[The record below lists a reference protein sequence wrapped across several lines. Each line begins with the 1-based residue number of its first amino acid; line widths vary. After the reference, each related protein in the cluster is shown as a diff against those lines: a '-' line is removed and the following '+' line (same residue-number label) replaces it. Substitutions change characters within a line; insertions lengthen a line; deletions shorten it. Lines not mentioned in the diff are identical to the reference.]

1 MSKLT
6 GLTKRI
12 TAMLLSGI
20 LVIGSVSGSVFAAS
34 TDADSGQTSEIAEEM
49 FTEDTSEEPAAAG
62 EMSEIEETFEEPA
75 VAGKQEIAD
84 EGTEQA
90 VSVQES
96 EEDYAA
102 EESADAVTSE
112 ESLVEEDVVTGFKED
127 TSDVPADAGNMS
139 QVEDT
144 SEVPEDAWQ
153 TVEEALAEEAEEAQY
168 YTITLDANG
177 GYFENEWDDAL
188 GDYAQQAEVVE
199 KHIPVDGTVVAFPV
213 FTDQDGQS
221 TVFAGWSLER
231 DGELVSQAEEEY
243 IPVDNCTLY
252 AVWRAEDAA
261 LGETGEQEI
270 AEEGTEHAD
279 SDSVQ
284 EFEEDYAEEETANA
298 VTAEEGAIEEDTASE
313 ANTDPET
320 QPEQIESSEE
330 EETVREDAANGVV
343 KSGTCGSNLTW
354 TLDADGTLTISGT
367 GAMKNWTITTYGTSD
382 WKQSDVTSVIIE
394 EGVTSIGNYA
404 FNRCGNLK
412 SVKIAN
418 TVRSIGEIA
427 FESCSQL
434 TSVIIP
440 KGVTSI
446 EYRTFNRCESLSSI
460 VLPDT
465 IEQIGESAFG
475 FCGMSELIIPS
486 SVKTIDETAFGNCK
500 NLKELV
506 IPENVTEIGRAIVG
520 GCINLTSIT
529 FPEHAMFPNGFSV
542 ERCTRLEEVI
552 IPETVTMI
560 AHHGFNGCSNLNRIM
575 IPEKVTSVGNY
586 AFYDCGITE
595 ITIPENVNSIG
606 SAAFS
611 NCLRLERIIFLCNR
625 PSIGESAF
633 YNVTA
638 DGYYLPDDLSWSNAS
653 KDFYGGIIE
662 WHKLGLNM
670 ELPESEKVFDYTGEE
685 IHPVPIVKNVFG
697 NILTEGTDY
706 TLTYSDNIEPGTAT
720 ITATGLGDY
729 AGQTANVTF
738 EIKKEI
744 SVDIDE
750 SEIIA
755 LPNQEILITA
765 RIISPNVT
773 DISSN
778 IKWGVSSSDDYEG
791 ITGSDSVTKVNE
803 RTYNVTHS
811 ETFKNTGVFT
821 VSLEFLGVSDEVKI
835 KVVVPDIS
843 VEMGPYF
850 NDGSLVYEKIST
862 INSFCDIRLV
872 ASFEKKNISE
882 PDLIR
887 EYLSNVTYDI
897 RNQDGSE
904 NNYVVIYSR
913 KIEIKD
919 DEKEGALILRIGPG
933 KAVVKDSK
941 AEKITFTDQ
950 ANTVFEKEFQIR
962 DGLLYYLKYRADN
975 QDEEGNKYSYNN
987 EHMFYYSDAF
997 FYKGAATYNND
1008 LAVMTL
1014 GLEMSSFSS
1023 PFYDHKYGEFTIGTD
1038 RAENILDAYTKL
1050 HFYPDSPREYNYNIE
1065 LSNSSDKVAYTIATK
1080 YIASQETDDTLI
1092 TVIVRGGGYGAEWAS
1107 NFNVG
1112 ETGDEKGFKTAAN
1125 YVYDS
1130 VEDYIFQLKEED
1142 KLIGDVKLLITGFS
1156 RGAAVANLVSHQINS
1171 SGVLSGCDIHS
1182 TNNYTYTFAT
1192 PAGHYGKDTSDQNIF
1207 NILSENDLVPKI
1219 PFEDWGFSRYG
1230 KDVVLPESTPE
1241 EVKQSF
1247 YNYTGIVFNANKE
1260 KAFEGWLTDTIL
1272 KISPDRSSYVNNL
1285 QYYIT
1290 KWEKLQYKDIKGDFV
1305 KGLLGGI
1312 INAFA
1317 EKYSLI
1323 DSSGGHLSLDV
1334 RSSVNEI
1341 KALLG
1346 NSIPIGMEVGDS
1358 ILNCID
1364 ALSDEEMVIDLQ
1376 LVHYPEHY
1384 LAWLETGGIYTADK
1398 NTYAK
1403 YSDEK
1408 KTIIGNGISGIIGNA
1423 LHKPSYKSAVV
1434 AGTTNVSV
1442 FDSDGNLLVSTVS
1455 GIKGNGGAFA
1465 FSNSDEQ
1472 NSFVIIPSDVQIS
1485 LVVGNGPTGRIDLC
1499 IKENTESENVRT
1511 LIYEDVV
1518 IDEDT
1523 SVTVLFDEGFSSVG
1537 DSSFVMKNGT
1547 AIEPIFDYR
1556 STGDGEALIKSGT
1569 CNDSIT
1575 WELHENGLLNITGT
1589 GEIPDYSWNGTGEVS
1604 SSTDAPWYQYS
1615 SLIKKVVV
1623 ADGVTSIGDR
1633 AFARCDQIN
1642 SVSIGC
1648 NVGIIGEAAFYGCTD
1663 LTKMVIPDGVT
1674 VIESKAF
1681 QDCANLSIV
1690 IFRGR
1695 IEKIYE
1701 GAFTECTYLNDIY
1714 YVGTED
1720 DWSKITIEI
1729 GNDPLSNARIHYN
1742 LDLSDSPVLLE
1753 KDSFVFDGTAK
1764 KPAVEIVGL
1773 KEGQDYTVRY
1783 ENNTDAGLGVVI
1795 VSGLDDF
1802 KGEARA
1808 TFEIIPASIKEAL
1821 VTGLI
1826 GKTYTGKA
1834 LTQTPVVKI
1843 GSTTLE
1849 ADTDYT
1855 VSYNNNTNVGTAT
1868 VTITGKG
1875 NYSGTK
1881 TATFKINKA
1890 TQSITASNMS
1900 LTYPS
1905 SGKITA
1911 SGNKGSLSYKSSN
1924 TAIATVDSTGKVTA
1938 KGAGK
1943 ATITI
1948 TAAATSNYNAATKTI
1963 TVTIAKAAQ
1972 SITAK
1977 AAASSVAVGKTT
1989 TVSITGAKGTKS
2001 YKSSDT
2007 TIATITSAGK
2017 VTAKKVGAVK
2027 ITATSAATSNYNA
2040 ASKTVTIKV
2049 VPAATA
2055 SLTSANQATG
2065 IKLTWKKVTGA
2076 NGYKVYRGSTLIK
2089 TITGGSTVTYAD
2101 TKANTNGTKYVY
2113 KVVAKASTGDS
2124 TLSKSRVIYRVSR
2137 PAVSSVTNSSSKKMT
2152 VKWGKNAKATGYQIQ
2167 YSTSSSFA
2175 SGNKTATITGVST
2188 VSKVIGSLIKGKT
2201 YYVRI
2206 RTYKTVGSTK
2216 YWSTWSASKSVKI
2229 TK

>member
-1 MSKLT
+1 MCKLT
-6 GLTKRI
+6 GFTKQI
-12 TAMLLSGI
+12 SAMLLSGI

-75 VAGKQEIAD
+75 AAGKQEIAD

-112 ESLVEEDVVTGFKED
+112 ESLVEEDVVTDFKED

-284 EFEEDYAEEETANA
+284 EFEEDYAEEETANT
-298 VTAEEGAIEEDTASE
+298 VTAEEGAIEEDTDSE
-313 ANTDPET
+313 ANTDPETENEQGVAPGKEPIYADEDVENISEESSDAIAAEEET

-486 SVKTIDETAFGNCK
+486 SVKIIDECAFSNCK

-542 ERCTRLEEVI
+542 ERCSKLEEVI

-560 AHHGFNGCSNLNRIM
+560 AHHGFDGCSNLNRIM

-586 AFYDCGITE
+586 AFCNCGITE

-611 NCLRLERIIFLCNR
+611 NCLRLGKIIFLCNR
-625 PSIGESAF
+625 PSIGENAF

-850 NDGSLVYEKIST
+850 NDGSLVYEKITT

-1112 ETGDEKGFKTAAN
+1112 ETGDEKGFKTASN

-1290 KWEKLQYKDIKGDFV
+1290 
-1305 KGLLGGI
+1305 
-1312 INAFA
+1312 
-1317 EKYSLI
+1317 
-1323 DSSGGHLSLDV
+1323 
-1334 RSSVNEI
+1334 
-1341 KALLG
+1341 
-1346 NSIPIGMEVGDS
+1346 
-1358 ILNCID
+1358 
-1364 ALSDEEMVIDLQ
+1364 
-1376 LVHYPEHY
+1376 
-1384 LAWLETGGIYTADK
+1384 
-1398 NTYAK
+1398 
-1403 YSDEK
+1403 
-1408 KTIIGNGISGIIGNA
+1408 
-1423 LHKPSYKSAVV
+1423 
-1434 AGTTNVSV
+1434 
-1442 FDSDGNLLVSTVS
+1442 
-1455 GIKGNGGAFA
+1455 
-1465 FSNSDEQ
+1465 
-1472 NSFVIIPSDVQIS
+1472 
-1485 LVVGNGPTGRIDLC
+1485 
-1499 IKENTESENVRT
+1499 
-1511 LIYEDVV
+1511 
-1518 IDEDT
+1518 
-1523 SVTVLFDEGFSSVG
+1523 
-1537 DSSFVMKNGT
+1537 
-1547 AIEPIFDYR
+1547 
-1556 STGDGEALIKSGT
+1556 
-1569 CNDSIT
+1569 
-1575 WELHENGLLNITGT
+1575 
-1589 GEIPDYSWNGTGEVS
+1589 
-1604 SSTDAPWYQYS
+1604 
-1615 SLIKKVVV
+1615 
-1623 ADGVTSIGDR
+1623 
-1633 AFARCDQIN
+1633 
-1642 SVSIGC
+1642 
-1648 NVGIIGEAAFYGCTD
+1648 
-1663 LTKMVIPDGVT
+1663 
-1674 VIESKAF
+1674 
-1681 QDCANLSIV
+1681 
-1690 IFRGR
+1690 
-1695 IEKIYE
+1695 
-1701 GAFTECTYLNDIY
+1701 
-1714 YVGTED
+1714 
-1720 DWSKITIEI
+1720 
-1729 GNDPLSNARIHYN
+1729 
-1742 LDLSDSPVLLE
+1742 
-1753 KDSFVFDGTAK
+1753 
-1764 KPAVEIVGL
+1764 
-1773 KEGQDYTVRY
+1773 
-1783 ENNTDAGLGVVI
+1783 
-1795 VSGLDDF
+1795 
-1802 KGEARA
+1802 
-1808 TFEIIPASIKEAL
+1808 
-1821 VTGLI
+1821 
-1826 GKTYTGKA
+1826 
-1834 LTQTPVVKI
+1834 
-1843 GSTTLE
+1843 
-1849 ADTDYT
+1849 
-1855 VSYNNNTNVGTAT
+1855 
-1868 VTITGKG
+1868 
-1875 NYSGTK
+1875 
-1881 TATFKINKA
+1881 
-1890 TQSITASNMS
+1890 
-1900 LTYPS
+1900 
-1905 SGKITA
+1905 
-1911 SGNKGSLSYKSSN
+1911 
-1924 TAIATVDSTGKVTA
+1924 
-1938 KGAGK
+1938 
-1943 ATITI
+1943 
-1948 TAAATSNYNAATKTI
+1948 
-1963 TVTIAKAAQ
+1963 
-1972 SITAK
+1972 
-1977 AAASSVAVGKTT
+1977 
-1989 TVSITGAKGTKS
+1989 
-2001 YKSSDT
+2001 
-2007 TIATITSAGK
+2007 
-2017 VTAKKVGAVK
+2017 
-2027 ITATSAATSNYNA
+2027 
-2040 ASKTVTIKV
+2040 
-2049 VPAATA
+2049 
-2055 SLTSANQATG
+2055 
-2065 IKLTWKKVTGA
+2065 
-2076 NGYKVYRGSTLIK
+2076 
-2089 TITGGSTVTYAD
+2089 
-2101 TKANTNGTKYVY
+2101 
-2113 KVVAKASTGDS
+2113 
-2124 TLSKSRVIYRVSR
+2124 
-2137 PAVSSVTNSSSKKMT
+2137 
-2152 VKWGKNAKATGYQIQ
+2152 
-2167 YSTSSSFA
+2167 
-2175 SGNKTATITGVST
+2175 
-2188 VSKVIGSLIKGKT
+2188 
-2201 YYVRI
+2201 
-2206 RTYKTVGSTK
+2206 
-2216 YWSTWSASKSVKI
+2216 
-2229 TK
+2229 

>member
-1 MSKLT
+1 M
-6 GLTKRI
+6 
-12 TAMLLSGI
+12 
-20 LVIGSVSGSVFAAS
+20 
-34 TDADSGQTSEIAEEM
+34 
-49 FTEDTSEEPAAAG
+49 P
-62 EMSEIEETFEEPA
+62 
-75 VAGKQEIAD
+75 
-84 EGTEQA
+84 
-90 VSVQES
+90 
-96 EEDYAA
+96 
-102 EESADAVTSE
+102 
-112 ESLVEEDVVTGFKED
+112 
-127 TSDVPADAGNMS
+127 
-139 QVEDT
+139 
-144 SEVPEDAWQ
+144 
-153 TVEEALAEEAEEAQY
+153 
-168 YTITLDANG
+168 
-177 GYFENEWDDAL
+177 
-188 GDYAQQAEVVE
+188 
-199 KHIPVDGTVVAFPV
+199 
-213 FTDQDGQS
+213 
-221 TVFAGWSLER
+221 
-231 DGELVSQAEEEY
+231 
-243 IPVDNCTLY
+243 
-252 AVWRAEDAA
+252 
-261 LGETGEQEI
+261 
-270 AEEGTEHAD
+270 
-279 SDSVQ
+279 
-284 EFEEDYAEEETANA
+284 
-298 VTAEEGAIEEDTASE
+298 
-313 ANTDPET
+313 
-320 QPEQIESSEE
+320 
-330 EETVREDAANGVV
+330 
-343 KSGTCGSNLTW
+343 
-354 TLDADGTLTISGT
+354 
-367 GAMKNWTITTYGTSD
+367 
-382 WKQSDVTSVIIE
+382 
-394 EGVTSIGNYA
+394 
-404 FNRCGNLK
+404 
-412 SVKIAN
+412 
-418 TVRSIGEIA
+418 
-427 FESCSQL
+427 
-434 TSVIIP
+434 
-440 KGVTSI
+440 
-446 EYRTFNRCESLSSI
+446 
-460 VLPDT
+460 
-465 IEQIGESAFG
+465 
-475 FCGMSELIIPS
+475 
-486 SVKTIDETAFGNCK
+486 
-500 NLKELV
+500 
-506 IPENVTEIGRAIVG
+506 GR
-520 GCINLTSIT
+520 
-529 FPEHAMFPNGFSV
+529 
-542 ERCTRLEEVI
+542 
-552 IPETVTMI
+552 
-560 AHHGFNGCSNLNRIM
+560 
-575 IPEKVTSVGNY
+575 
-586 AFYDCGITE
+586 
-595 ITIPENVNSIG
+595 
-606 SAAFS
+606 
-611 NCLRLERIIFLCNR
+611 
-625 PSIGESAF
+625 
-633 YNVTA
+633 
-638 DGYYLPDDLSWSNAS
+638 
-653 KDFYGGIIE
+653 
-662 WHKLGLNM
+662 
-670 ELPESEKVFDYTGEE
+670 
-685 IHPVPIVKNVFG
+685 
-697 NILTEGTDY
+697 
-706 TLTYSDNIEPGTAT
+706 
-720 ITATGLGDY
+720 
-729 AGQTANVTF
+729 F

-850 NDGSLVYEKIST
+850 NDGSLVYEKITT

-1038 RAENILDAYTKL
+1038 RAENILDAYAKL

-1408 KTIIGNGISGIIGNA
+1408 KTKIGNGISGIIGNT

-1633 AFARCDQIN
+1633 AFARCDHIN

-1648 NVGIIGEAAFYGCTD
+1648 NVGTIGEAAFYGCTD

-1900 LTYPS
+1900 LTFPS

-1972 SITAK
+1972 SITASNLALTYPNSGKITASGNKGSLSYKSSNTAIATVDSAGKVTAKGAGKATITITAAATSNYNAATKTITVAVAK
-1977 AAASSVAVGKTT
+1977 AAQSITAKAVASSVAVGKTT

-2017 VTAKKVGAVK
+2017 VTAKKVGTVK

-2089 TITGGSTVTYAD
+2089 TITNGSTVTYAD